1 MTNEKELK
9 QALVE
14 DLRTDE
20 RTQVITK
27 AFYNVV
33 GINGENEEAKA
44 EAKAEALMD
53 YLTDEQKAPLKE
65 VSDVIYLMKEALE
78 HGGYLLDSDEYAEK
92 EADGRNLEQ
101 EGYVWSDELDSYVK
115 LG

>member
-33 GINGENEEAKA
+33 GINGENE